1 MEYII
6 LSNHFRLGELLRS
19 VTAEKEKIN
28 EQFSPSAKIVNNLS
42 LLCINVLDKVLDE
55 FPDMVITSGYRCP
68 TLNRL
73 VGGVSNSQHMLGEAA
88 DIVCHDNDA
97 LFRFMKCLKF
107 DQLIRYS
114 SHIHVS
120 YSKAYNREEIIDL
133 IQRS

>member
-19 VTAEKEKIN
+19 ETAKREKIS
-28 EQFSPSAKIVNNLS
+28 EQFSPNARIVNNLS
-42 LLCINVLDKVLDE
+42 ILCTNVLDKVKDE

-68 TLNRL
+68 VLNRL

-88 DIVCHDNDA
+88 DITCRNNNA
-97 LFRFMKCLKF
+97 LFRFLKGLKF
-107 DQLIRYS
+107 DQLIRYK

>member
-6 LSNHFRLGELLRS
+6 LSNYYRLGELLRS
-19 VTAEKEKIN
+19 ETAKREKIN
-28 EQFSPSAKIVNNLS
+28 EQFSPNARIVNNLS
-42 LLCINVLDKVLDE
+42 LLCTNVLDRVKDE

-73 VGGVSNSQHMLGEAA
+73 VGGVSNSQHILGEAA
-88 DIVCHDNDA
+88 DIVCYDNDA
-97 LFRFMKCLKF
+97 LFRFMKNLKF
-107 DQLIRYS
+107 DQLIRYK

-120 YSKAYNREEIIDL
+120 YSKSYNREEIIDL